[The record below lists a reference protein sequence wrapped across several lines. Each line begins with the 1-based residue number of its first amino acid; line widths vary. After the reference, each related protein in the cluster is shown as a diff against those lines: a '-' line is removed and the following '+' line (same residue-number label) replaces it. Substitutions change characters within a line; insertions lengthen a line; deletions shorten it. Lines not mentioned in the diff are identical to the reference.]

1 MPIWRREH
9 ELARVVVHYI
19 GIIICA
25 VAITVITGRLSHVS
39 ALSGWGDPVPMSFP
53 TAGCLVL
60 AGIGFFL
67 VSRGEAAHGDG
78 KR

>member
-1 MPIWRREH
+1 MPIWRKEH

-19 GIIICA
+19 GMIICA
-25 VAITVITGRLSHVS
+25 IAVTALLGRLANHPYV
-39 ALSGWGDPVPMSFP
+39 SGWGDPVPMSFP
-53 TAGCLVL
+53 TAVCLTL
-60 AGIGFFL
+60 AGCGFFL